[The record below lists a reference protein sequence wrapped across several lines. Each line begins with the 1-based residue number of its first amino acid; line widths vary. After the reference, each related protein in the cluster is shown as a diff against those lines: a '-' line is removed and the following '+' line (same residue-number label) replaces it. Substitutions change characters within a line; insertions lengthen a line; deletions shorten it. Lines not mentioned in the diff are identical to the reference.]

1 MAAFA
6 TIEKQGIY
14 VVLAV
19 PKASV
24 YDNFDKVRV
33 FPNPAITSVDIDRV
47 IVDKLPDDITG
58 INIYNIAGEKVA
70 TMDEGVDFYDQTA
83 ISGMT
88 LPGDYNTAVDKTG
101 AVVSWM
107 LMNDDG
113 NAVASGVYFIVMT
126 MEDGETVYKK
136 VALVK

>member
-1 MAAFA
+1 
-6 TIEKQGIY
+6 
-14 VVLAV
+14 VLAV
-19 PKASV
+19 PKASLF
-24 YDNFDKVRV
+24 DNFDEVRI
-33 FPNPAITSVDIDRV
+33 FPNPAIASVDIDRI
-47 IVDKLPDDITG
+47 IVDKLQDDITEV
-58 INIYNIAGEKVA
+58 NIYNIAGEKVA
-70 TMDEGVDFYDQTA
+70 TMDEGVDFYDQTT

-107 LMNDDG
+107 LTNDDG

-126 MEDGETVYKK
+126 TEGGDTIYKK